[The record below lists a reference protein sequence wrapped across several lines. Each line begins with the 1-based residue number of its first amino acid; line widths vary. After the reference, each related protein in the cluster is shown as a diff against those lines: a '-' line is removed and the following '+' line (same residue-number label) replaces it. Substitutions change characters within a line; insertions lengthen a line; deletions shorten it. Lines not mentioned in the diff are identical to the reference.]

1 VGFGPHPEGQVRL
14 PVSLV
19 QTFFNAEVMRSC
31 LPGLLRGLV
40 NTLLL
45 SLMSIVAGIIVGL
58 AVSILRLYAPKLI
71 RLLAIAYIDLFRAMP
86 MLVVLI
92 LIYYALPFL
101 GIRLS
106 SWTSAV
112 LAFSLVMSAYSAEVF
127 RAGIEGVA
135 AGQFEAAAAL
145 GLPFPLT
152 LRLVVL
158 PQAIR
163 AIIPPMTGNC
173 VSMFKDTSLASTVAL
188 PELLNEATNAQALY
202 ANPSPLIMA
211 AIVYV
216 LFLWPMVRLV
226 SVLENRSQAKG
237 AR

>member
-1 VGFGPHPEGQVRL
+1 M
-14 PVSLV
+14 SLV
-19 QTFFNAEVMRSC
+19 HTFFNSEVMFAA
-31 LPGLLRGLV
+31 LPALLRGLI

-45 SLMSIVAGIIVGL
+45 SAMSISAGSVVGL
-58 AVSILRLYAPKLI
+58 LVSLARLYAPKAL
-71 RLLAIAYIDLFRAMP
+71 RVLAIIYIDLFRAMP

-101 GIRLS
+101 GIRFT

-127 RAGIEGVA
+127 RAGIEGVP

-145 GLPFPLT
+145 GMPFTQT

-158 PQAIR
+158 PQAIK
-163 AIIPPMTGNC
+163 AIVPPMTGNC

-211 AIVYV
+211 ALVYV
-216 LFLWPMVRLV
+216 ALLWPMVRLV
-226 SVLENRSQAKG
+226 SILERRTRATR
-237 AR
+237 A